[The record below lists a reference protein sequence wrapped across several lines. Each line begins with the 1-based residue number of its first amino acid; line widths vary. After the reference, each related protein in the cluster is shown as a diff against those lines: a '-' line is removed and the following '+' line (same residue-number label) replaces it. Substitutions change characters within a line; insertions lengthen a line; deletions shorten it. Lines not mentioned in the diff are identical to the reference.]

1 MTWAQIL
8 KRARRIGQ
16 QYEAGGYWTPE
27 EWLVVANQVQTEII
41 QQTEGIL
48 VHDSSKTTTASV
60 SYIEIP
66 NTFLNIQEV
75 YCDNKPLTYKK
86 PWQISAIDPDWKKA
100 SEGTPLYIWQEG
112 QNLYFWPTPDSA
124 YDLILYGTKKPADMT
139 GDDSIPY
146 DDISTLYSYHI
157 NIVLGLIANMFSDMD
172 KKEQVLWLTK
182 YEDAKIRMFRELQE
196 GAPSSGLSFP
206 PEEKVFTSEV

>member
-27 EWLVVANQVQTEII
+27 EWLVVANQVQIEII

-66 NTFLNIQEV
+66 NTLLNIRDT
-75 YCDNKPLTYKK
+75 CRGCFT
-86 PWQISAIDPDWKKA
+86 
-100 SEGTPLYIWQEG
+100 T
-112 QNLYFWPTPDSA
+112 
-124 YDLILYGTKKPADMT
+124 
-139 GDDSIPY
+139 
-146 DDISTLYSYHI
+146 
-157 NIVLGLIANMFSDMD
+157 IVD
-172 KKEQVLWLTK
+172 KDEIGRAHV
-182 YEDAKIRMFRELQE
+182 
-196 GAPSSGLSFP
+196 
-206 PEEKVFTSEV
+206 